1 MPVVNILLELTQT
14 PDWGTFLAAL
24 ALTLLLALI
33 LFRLNLRVLN
43 RLETRTP

>member
-1 MPVVNILLELTQT
+1 MKTEYAGVTGV
-14 PDWGTFLAAL
+14 L